1 MINYHKCVNNLAP
14 CSRLVAG
21 IFGRSRFERYGGIQL
36 SLQPDWTRREK
47 NRGHPTLAAAQK
59 FWLGTPPLSLLSHCL
74 MLNIFLMHPH
84 LAIDLTGQKFGFL
97 TVLSRAGSTRRRGK
111 KRFATWLCRCDC
123 GQEVVVAGQRLRNGK
138 RKACGQSG
146 HHWRNREHHGLSVRF
161 PSEYRTWYAMQRRC
175 YQKNDPAYKNYG
187 GRGLTVCDRWNSFA
201 AFLDDMGPKP
211 SPDLTLERV
220 DVDGNYELDNCCW
233 APRVAQSRNRQ
244 RSVYVMLKGRRMLLL
259 DAAALHGLD
268 RKVVYGRLRLGWS
281 LEKALT
287 TPLGNNIRRAMI
299 S

>member
-1 MINYHKCVNNLAP
+1 
-14 CSRLVAG
+14 
-21 IFGRSRFERYGGIQL
+21 
-36 SLQPDWTRREK
+36 
-47 NRGHPTLAAAQK
+47 
-59 FWLGTPPLSLLSHCL
+59 
-74 MLNIFLMHPH
+74 
-84 LAIDLTGQKFGFL
+84 
-97 TVLSRAGSTRRRGK
+97 
-111 KRFATWLCRCDC
+111 
-123 GQEVVVAGQRLRNGK
+123 
-138 RKACGQSG
+138 
-146 HHWRNREHHGLSVRF
+146 
-161 PSEYRTWYAMQRRC
+161 MQRRC

-233 APRVAQSRNRQ
+233 APRIAQSRNRQ